1 MIIRNGSSV
10 WLINCLKNDIL
21 RYKRMKDFE
30 KHAELNDGEKKE
42 QEEAAS
48 FREIFHRF
56 NNGIP
61 QYQKSMFFEK

>member
-1 MIIRNGSSV
+1 
-10 WLINCLKNDIL
+10 
-21 RYKRMKDFE
+21 MKDFE